1 MCNGVIQANLLE
13 ENLSQ
18 VLIKSWNGENEKGFV
33 LFCFVFL
40 CVCFV
45 LYFILFYF
53 NFLLFKDTELTGL
66 FGLQKRIMC

>member
-18 VLIKSWNGENEKGFV
+18 VLIKSWNGENEEKRV
-33 LFCFVFL
+33 LFCSVLFF
-40 CVCFV
+40 CVCV

-53 NFLLFKDTELTGL
+53 ILIFY
-66 FGLQKRIMC
+66 C